1 VTFTLFQEVF
11 KSNKFKVEENK
22 GFLTA
27 LLNSKPQLI
36 TEAYPLHNQ
45 STCKELSSMLKFSFV
60 PDFRGLNLG
69 KIRNYFGM
77 CFIYELVA

>member
-1 VTFTLFQEVF
+1 MIVTFTLFQEVF

-36 TEAYPLHNQ
+36 AE
-45 STCKELSSMLKFSFV
+45 ELSSMLKFSFV

-77 CFIYELVA
+77 SFIYELVV